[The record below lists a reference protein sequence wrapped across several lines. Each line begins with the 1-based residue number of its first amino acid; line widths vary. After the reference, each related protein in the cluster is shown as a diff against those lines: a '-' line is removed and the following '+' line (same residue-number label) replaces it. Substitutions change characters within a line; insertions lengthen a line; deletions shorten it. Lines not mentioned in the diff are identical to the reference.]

1 MASASISCFLGLDLG
16 QVSDPSA
23 LVVLQSHDRE
33 PPRRYE
39 GRYLSRWPL
48 GTAYPDIA
56 RDTARVAGRV
66 AQQPGVREVWLAV
79 DATGVGLPV
88 VDMLRRERM
97 PGVKL
102 VPVMITGG
110 LTENKAG
117 LTWHVPKRNLV
128 GVTQTAL
135 QTGRLRV
142 ASALPEAAVLTE
154 ELRNF
159 QMKIALDTGHDSYGA
174 WREGTHDDLVL
185 ALACAL
191 WCGERRWLRFAPVGT
206 DAEEEVGWGWRPL

>member
-1 MASASISCFLGLDLG
+1 MASSSTTFFLGLDLG
-16 QVSDPSA
+16 QVSDHSA
-23 LVVLQSHDRE
+23 IVVLRSTDRD

-39 GRYLSRWPL
+39 GSYLYRWTL

-56 RDTARVAGRV
+56 RETARLAARV
-66 AQQPGVREVWLAV
+66 AQQPQAQEVWLAV

-97 PGVKL
+97 PRVKML
-102 VPVMITGG
+102 PVMITGG
-110 LTENKAG
+110 LTEHKNG
-117 LTWHVPKRNLV
+117 RVWHVPKRNLV

-135 QTGRLRV
+135 QTGRV
-142 ASALPEAAVLTE
+142 KVPSGLPVTATLTE

-159 QMKIALDTGHDSYGA
+159 QMKVSLGTGHDSYGA

-191 WCGERRWLRFAPVGT
+191 WVGERRWPRFAAIG
-206 DAEEEVGWGWRPL
+206 E

>member
-1 MASASISCFLGLDLG
+1 MASSSTTFFLGLDLG
-16 QVSDPSA
+16 QISDYSA
-23 LVVLQSHDRE
+23 IVVLRSTDRD

-39 GRYLSRWPL
+39 GSYLYRWAL
-48 GTAYPDIA
+48 GTSYPDIA
-56 RDTARVAGRV
+56 QETARLASRV
-66 AQQPGVREVWLAV
+66 AQLPQAQEAWLAV

-97 PGVKL
+97 PRVKM

-110 LTENKAG
+110 LAEHKNG
-117 LTWHVPKRNLV
+117 QTWHVPKRNLV
-128 GVTQTAL
+128 GTTQTAL
-135 QTGRLRV
+135 QTGRLKV
-142 ASALPEAAVLTE
+142 ASALPDAATLTE

-191 WCGERRWLRFAPVGT
+191 WCGERRWPRFAPLG
-206 DAEEEVGWGWRPL
+206 D

>member
-1 MASASISCFLGLDLG
+1 MASSSTTFFLGLDLG
-16 QVSDPSA
+16 QVSDHSA
-23 LVVLQSHDRE
+23 IVVLRSTDRD

-39 GRYLSRWPL
+39 GSYLYRWTL

-56 RDTARVAGRV
+56 RETARLAARV
-66 AQQPGVREVWLAV
+66 AQQPQAQEVWLAV

-88 VDMLRRERM
+88 VDMLQRERM
-97 PGVKL
+97 PRVKL
-102 VPVMITGG
+102 TPIMITGG
-110 LTENKAG
+110 LTENKHG
-117 LTWHVPKRNLV
+117 RVWHVPKRNLV

-135 QTGRLRV
+135 QTGRLKV
-142 ASALPEAAVLTE
+142 ASALPEAATLTE
-154 ELRNF
+154 ELQNF

-191 WCGERRWLRFAPVGT
+191 WCSERKWPRFAPVG
-206 DAEEEVGWGWRPL
+206 D